1 MVDTTDAP
9 PPAEPPISPVSVRER
24 GYASDASGFWS
35 VMAEEETPDLA
46 WPANIRVYDRMRSQ
60 DAQVSSV
67 LRAVTS
73 PIQRTQWYIDGTDVD
88 EEVVEFVAGEL
99 GLPIHG
105 RDAGPEART
114 ARLRGRDRFSWNSHL
129 RLALT
134 FLVFGHAYFEQ
145 VYRWDEPLQRWR
157 LRKLAFRPA
166 RTISKFNVERDG
178 GLRSIEQAAN
188 ADLIITGPLAVGPTE
203 LKINRLVAYV
213 LDREGGNWAGRS
225 LLRPAYKNWLLKDH
239 GLRSWSV
246 GVDRQSSGLPV
257 YEAGAD
263 ETSLDAGRN
272 IASRARAGDNAGVAI
287 PNGANFTLQGV
298 QGSTI
303 DPAAF
308 VRYQDEQI
316 ARAVLA
322 HFLNLGTQTGSWALG
337 STFADFFTLSLQAV
351 AEEIRDTA
359 TAHVI
364 EDLVD
369 HNFGRSVA
377 APRLV
382 FDEIGSRGG
391 IQDELAAVRKAAGLE
406 SDEDLARFVRERV
419 GTTGPAQEAS

>member
-1 MVDTTDAP
+1 MVDTTDNRMPAP
-9 PPAEPPISPVSVRER
+9 DPVSVRER
-24 GYASDASGFWS
+24 GYATDAAGFWS

-46 WPANIRVYDRMRSQ
+46 WPANVRVFDRMRSQ

-67 LRAVTS
+67 LRAVQA
-73 PIQRTQWYIDGTDVD
+73 PIQRTQWYLEGTDVD
-88 EEVVEFVAGEL
+88 DEVTEFVAGEL

-105 RDAGPEART
+105 KDTAPEARSS
-114 ARLRGRDRFSWNSHL
+114 RLRGRDRFSWNTHL

-134 FLVFGHAYFEQ
+134 FLVFGHSYFEQ
-145 VYRWDEPLQRWR
+145 VYRWDPALQRWR

-166 RTISKFNVERDG
+166 RTISRFNVERDG
-178 GLRSIEQAAN
+178 GLRSIEQAGN
-188 ADLIITGPLAVGPTE
+188 AQLIITGPGAGQPAE

-225 LLRPAYKNWLLKDH
+225 LLRTAYKNWLLKDH

-257 YEAGAD
+257 YTASEKEKA
-263 ETSLDAGRN
+263 LDAGRD
-272 IASRARAGDNAGVAI
+272 IARRARAGDNAGVAI
-287 PNGANFTLQGV
+287 PNGAQFTLQGV

-359 TAHVI
+359 NAHVI

-369 HNFGRSVA
+369 HNFGRTVA

-382 FDEIGSRGG
+382 FDEIGTRSG
-391 IQDELAAVRKAAGLE
+391 IDNELGLIRKAAGLE
-406 SDEDLARFVRERV
+406 SDEDLTRFLRERV
-419 GTTGPAQEAS
+419 GTPVPAQEAAS